1 MYVMHFGSRSVPY
14 FHDNSLKAH
23 NLFRRH
29 DMTAPLE
36 LEMLSWPLCRALD
49 RGCDFFCHK

>member
-36 LEMLSWPLCRALD
+36 LEMLSLATLSCIR
-49 RGCDFFCHK
+49 